1 MYIDEGTNK
10 LFKNQKYVNFQWRM
24 NNENL
29 LNKTFRIQQ
38 TTIMTILSDVNP
50 KEFQIITDKVKLGTS
65 LQVLQLNWMRIV
77 QFFFYYGDDN

>member
-1 MYIDEGTNK
+1 
-10 LFKNQKYVNFQWRM
+10 M

-65 LQVLQLNWMRIV
+65 LQVLQLN
-77 QFFFYYGDDN
+77 